1 MRPLFV
7 PLSVKSFDKDS
18 KRLQEQLPVIAESF
32 SRLYANEPDISIII
46 PAFNEEGNILKT
58 LYSLACTTTRKT
70 VEVIVVNNNSTDG
83 TYLLAKAANVICI
96 NEPKQGITHA
106 RNAGLSIAKGK
117 YILNADADTIYPES
131 WIDSMVNP
139 LITNKDIALTY
150 GRFSFIPISNTPRLL
165 YFIYEY
171 LADFNKF
178 IQRKLR
184 EEAVNVYGFNS
195 ACRRHQCL
203 RVNGFDHPP
212 GTNEDGWLAMKLRD
226 NNFGALVNVTNKE
239 SIVWTTD
246 RRILIDGGILKAS
259 FGRIFKTLKAL
270 SVKWLLPRNINI

>member
-7 PLSVKSFDKDS
+7 PVSVKNFDRNLK
-18 KRLQEQLPVIAESF
+18 KLKEYLPTIAESF
-32 SRLYANEPDISIII
+32 KRLYADEPDISIII
-46 PAFNEEGNILKT
+46 PAFNEEENILKT
-58 LYSLACTTTRKT
+58 LYSLACSTTQKT

-83 TYLLAKAANVICI
+83 TYLLAQAANVICI
-96 NEPKQGITHA
+96 NEPKQGITNA

-131 WIDSMVNP
+131 WIDNMVNP

-150 GRFSFIPISNTPRLL
+150 GRFSFIPISRTPRFL
-165 YFIYEY
+165 YFIYEHF
-171 LADFNKF
+171 ADINKF
-178 IQRKLR
+178 LHRKLK

-195 ACRRHQCL
+195 ACRRRECL
-203 RVNGFDHPP
+203 SVNGFDHPP
-212 GTNEDGWLAMKLRD
+212 GTNEDGWLAIKLRE
-226 NNFGALVNVTNKE
+226 NGFGSLVNVGQSE

-259 FGRIFKTLKAL
+259 FRRVLK
-270 SVKWLLPRNINI
+270 NIKG

>member
-1 MRPLFV
+1 MRPLFI
-7 PLSVKSFDKDS
+7 PNNVKFFDRDS
-18 KRLQEQLPVIAESF
+18 KQLQKYLPSIAESF
-32 SRLYANEPDISIII
+32 SRLFADEPDISIII
-46 PAFNEEGNILKT
+46 PAFNEEENLLKT
-58 LYSLACTTTRKT
+58 LYSLACTTTNKT
-70 VEVIVVNNNSTDG
+70 VEVILVNNNSTDG

-131 WIDSMVNP
+131 WIDKMVNP
-139 LITNKDIALTY
+139 LVTNKDIALTY
-150 GRFSFIPISNTPRLL
+150 GRFSFIPISDTPRFW
-165 YFIYEY
+165 YFIYEHF
-171 LADFNKF
+171 ADFNKF
-178 IQRKLR
+178 IHRKLK

-226 NNFGALVNVTNKE
+226 NNFGALFNVTNKE

-246 RRILIDGGILKAS
+246 RRILIDGGVIKAS
-259 FGRIFKTLKAL
+259 FGRFFKTFKSL
-270 SVKWLLPRNINI
+270 VG